1 MRTNKVAF
9 YIRTSTPENE
19 MAGHW
24 ADLQLRELR
33 SYTDS
38 RKNEGWQVSEDHIF
52 IDEGYSG
59 ASATEKRP
67 ALAELKEEILMGGI
81 DTVLITSLDR
91 LFRKTPDMFQ
101 FRDFLN
107 EHKVNLVSKKE
118 KFNLENMGSQ
128 LLMLLES
135 GLPIDSDQK

>member
-1 MRTNKVAF
+1 M
-9 YIRTSTPENE
+9 
-19 MAGHW
+19 
-24 ADLQLRELR
+24 QLRELR